1 MYWSLEMRKVGKRM
15 STSGKKAKGLS
26 RKDTQDAVNFLASV
40 LETIGIDVMDENFNG
55 TAERFVKYLQEYSKP
70 FDPKEVLRIGFNH
83 VQAQANRNDY
93 RGMVVQTNIPWRTIC
108 PHHLLPVFG
117 RCHIGYI
124 PGSRVTGLS
133 KLTRLAQAVGTE
145 KPRLQETCTDVIA
158 DLLDKYLEAKG
169 VIVVISAEHGCMF
182 GRGVK
187 THNTPTSTS
196 TVRGL
201 FRDVPSARQEFFE
214 LIRINQGAGS
224 VS

>member
-1 MYWSLEMRKVGKRM
+1 M
-15 STSGKKAKGLS
+15 STPKRRKAKGLS
-26 RKDTQDAVNFLASV
+26 KKANQEAVNLLAAV

-55 TAERFVKYLQEYSKP
+55 TAERFIKYLQEYSKP
-70 FDPKEVLRIGFNH
+70 FNAKEVLKIGFNH
-83 VQAQANRNDY
+83 AQVDHSGY
-93 RGMVVQTNIPWRTIC
+93 KGMVVQTNIPWRTIC

-124 PGSRVTGLS
+124 PGSRVVGLS

-145 KPRLQETCTDVIA
+145 KPRMQEACTDHIA
-158 DLLDKYLEAKG
+158 DLLAEHLEAKG

-187 THNTPTSTS
+187 THNTPTGTS

-214 LIRINQGAGS
+214 LIRVNHFSGT

>member
-1 MYWSLEMRKVGKRM
+1 M
-15 STSGKKAKGLS
+15 STSSKTKAKGLS
-26 RKDTQDAVNFLASV
+26 KKDIQDAVNLLASV
-40 LETIGIDVMDENFNG
+40 LETLGIDVMDENFNG

-70 FDPKEVLRIGFNH
+70 FDPKDVLKVGFNH
-83 VQAQANRNDY
+83 IQTDQNGY
-93 RGMVVQTNIPWRTIC
+93 KGMVVQTNIPWRTIC

-145 KPRLQETCTDVIA
+145 KPQLQETCTDTIA

-214 LIRINQGAGS
+214 LIRVNHSSGT
-224 VS
+224 VT

>member
-1 MYWSLEMRKVGKRM
+1 MATKRKKVG
-15 STSGKKAKGLS
+15 GKLS
-26 RKDTQDAVNFLASV
+26 VKDNQEAVNLLAAV

-55 TAERFVKYLQEYSKP
+55 TAERFIRYLQEYHQP
-70 FDPKEVLRIGFNH
+70 FDPRSVLKIGFNH
-83 VQAQANRNDY
+83 AQTDQNDY
-93 RGMVVQTNIPWRTIC
+93 KGMVVQTNIPWRTIC

-145 KPRLQETCTDVIA
+145 KPRMQETCTDIIA
-158 DLLDKYLEAKG
+158 DLLSKHLEAKG

-214 LIRINQGAGS
+214 LIRVNHFSGT